1 MSLNPAKSLLT
12 VKEVAEFL
20 RINPIT
26 VYRMAQN
33 GSIPALK
40 INSSWR
46 FKVDS
51 IEGWLKTKEKSNIRG
66 ETRKVTL
73 KTTDKGLK

>member
-1 MSLNPAKSLLT
+1 MPLNTAKNLLT

-33 GSIPALK
+33 NSIPALK

-46 FKVDS
+46 FRLDS
-51 IEGWLKTKEKSNIRG
+51 IEKWLEEKEIFNGASKIH
-66 ETRKVTL
+66 
-73 KTTDKGLK
+73 KGGRV

>member
-1 MSLNPAKSLLT
+1 MNIIPLKTAKDLLT

-26 VYRMAQN
+26 VYRMAKN
-33 GSIPALK
+33 NTIPALK

-46 FKVDS
+46 FRLDS
-51 IEGWLKTKEKSNIRG
+51 IEKWLEDKEKHNGSSSVN
-66 ETRKVTL
+66 
-73 KTTDKGLK
+73 KGGRVK

>member
-1 MSLNPAKSLLT
+1 MPLNTAKNLLT

-33 GSIPALK
+33 NSIPALK

-46 FKVDS
+46 FRLDS
-51 IEGWLKTKEKSNIRG
+51 IEKWLEEKEIFNGASKIQ
-66 ETRKVTL
+66 
-73 KTTDKGLK
+73 KGGRV

>member
-1 MSLNPAKSLLT
+1 MPLKTAKSLLT

-33 GSIPALK
+33 SSIPALK

-46 FKVDS
+46 FRLDS
-51 IEGWLKTKEKSNIRG
+51 IEKWLEDKERSNGDPKIQ
-66 ETRKVTL
+66 
-73 KTTDKGLK
+73 KGGRV